1 MNKKFVALM
10 AVLGSIALILVVVIV
25 VLFVKNRMPQE
36 TLPVPDVDVSTEMI
50 EEHVIIPEDI
60 NIVNSFSYGEDVEIN
75 VEQAGDVDE

>member
-1 MNKKFVALM
+1 MNKKFVVLM

-36 TLPVPDVDVSTEMI
+36 TLPVPDVNVSTEMI
-50 EEHVIIPEDI
+50 EEPVIIPEDI
-60 NIVNSFSYGEDVEIN
+60 DIVNSFSYGEDVEIN

>member
-50 EEHVIIPEDI
+50 EEPVIIPEDI